1 MPTRP
6 TKYLDSRFHGRVRVA
21 YPSPARVGT
30 FLLSYYLSYGPKEV
44 EYNFMDG
51 DSVVHLGGCHCKHVR
66 WQVEAPSSVV
76 AWSCNCSDCSMRG
89 NIHFIVPSSKFK
101 LAADSDKFLTT
112 YTFRTHTAKHTFCKI
127 CGITSF
133 YFPRSNP
140 DGVAVTVK
148 CVDAGTLAHVEIRYF
163 DGRNWESSYDQT
175 SIASFS
181 KSDNE
186 GQT

>member
-1 MPTRP
+1 ADPSYKVPRQQVP
-6 TKYLDSRFHGRVRVA
+6 R
-21 YPSPARVGT
+21 PSPSCLSITGSSKYVLVE
-30 FLLSYYLSYGPKEV
+30 LLLEFGLKHV
-44 EYNFMDG
+44 EYNFMDV

-89 NIHFIVPSSKFK
+89 NIHFIVPSSKFE

-112 YTFRTHTAKHTFCKI
+112 YTFGTHTAKHTFCKI

-133 YFPRSNP
+133 YYPRSNP

-148 CVDAGTLAHVEIRYF
+148 CVDAGTLAHVEIRHF

>member
-1 MPTRP
+1 
-6 TKYLDSRFHGRVRVA
+6 
-21 YPSPARVGT
+21 
-30 FLLSYYLSYGPKEV
+30 
-44 EYNFMDG
+44 MDG

-76 AWSCNCSDCSMRG
+76 AWSCTCSDCSMRG

-101 LAADSDKFLTT
+101 LATDSDKFLTT
-112 YTFRTHTAKHTFCKI
+112 YTFGTHTAKHTFCKI

-163 DGRNWESSYDQT
+163 DGKNWESSYDRT

-181 KSDNE
+181 KSGNE